1 MSVSSTK
8 RRWEFGESPIE
19 FTCHGSAQHSAS
31 MPIMPA
37 FSIPDTDIEFH
48 GNPPIPTDVINSH
61 GPKELLLD
69 DSVQLSMLSGLKIAR
84 FLGA

>member
-1 MSVSSTK
+1 
-8 RRWEFGESPIE
+8 
-19 FTCHGSAQHSAS
+19 
-31 MPIMPA
+31 MPA